1 MTNRSMV
8 ARPLSR
14 GERFLLTIAIYM
26 VCICIAVTEWISPR
40 RRHRLPERRCSA

>member
-14 GERFLLTIAIYM
+14 GERFLLTVAIYL
-26 VCICIAVTEWISPR
+26 VCTCIAVAEWMSPGR
-40 RRHRLPERRCSA
+40 RQRLPERRCSE